1 MAQVPFLVT
10 TDLCFSVLASIYN
23 QLEKEEAWKRGKGPK
38 AKGRNAPARY
48 FLFTLLLRFL
58 TEGSTGGPLPP
69 TTRPTS
75 ELFSYHLSSDKLLRA
90 KPFSINGARVFFCL
104 QLLARALSLSLSLS
118 LVFPCLSYLT
128 VCVSVPRECRCWTS
142 SVLASVGP
150 EGVFVRVRF
159 FFFLPSGRGVG
170 LLRAYSK
177 QRQPGGCAD

>member
-38 AKGRNAPARY
+38 AKGHNAPARY

-58 TEGSTGGPLPP
+58 TEGSTGGPLPT
-69 TTRPTS
+69 TTRSTS

-118 LVFPCLSYLT
+118 LVFPCLSYLA
-128 VCVSVPRECRCWTS
+128 VCVCRCR
-142 SVLASVGP
+142 ASVVAGHP
-150 EGVFVRVRF
+150 LCWLQLVRKGCSFVFGSSF
-159 FFFLPSGRGVG
+159 FF
-170 LLRAYSK
+170 
-177 QRQPGGCAD
+177 RQVAVWGF